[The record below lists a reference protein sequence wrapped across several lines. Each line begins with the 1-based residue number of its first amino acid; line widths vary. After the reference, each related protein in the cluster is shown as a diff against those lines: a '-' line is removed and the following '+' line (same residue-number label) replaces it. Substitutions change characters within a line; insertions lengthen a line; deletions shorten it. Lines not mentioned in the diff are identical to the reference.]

1 MTDPAGET
9 EDIFAAARNVGER
22 PAFFDDPAV
31 DQLLSIVMAMSG
43 ELSVLYDRVD
53 TLERL
58 LDDKAVIARSEVETY
73 VPADDV
79 EAHRKQRRSDYIRRL
94 LRIIREDGS
103 SIVPHDKMEQYQQI
117 KKGSG

>member
-1 MTDPAGET
+1 MTHADET
-9 EDIFAAARNVGER
+9 DEIFAAARKVGER

-58 LDDKAVIARSEVETY
+58 LEDKAVVARDEVETY
-73 VPADDV
+73 VPPTDV
-79 EAHRKQRRSDYIRRL
+79 ETERKQRRTDYIRRL

-103 SIVPHDKMEQYQQI
+103 SIVPHDDMNQYQQI
-117 KKGSG
+117 KKNSG